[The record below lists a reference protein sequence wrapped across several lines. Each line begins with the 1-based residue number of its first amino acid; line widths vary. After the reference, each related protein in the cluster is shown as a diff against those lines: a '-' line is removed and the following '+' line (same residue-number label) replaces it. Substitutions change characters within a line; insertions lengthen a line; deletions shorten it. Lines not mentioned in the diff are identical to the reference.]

1 MNNPIGIFYTY
12 YPFSGHVEWE
22 RCIRRA
28 AASGADSIE
37 ISSMRL
43 VREPE
48 EVHRMILRTAQEVG
62 IRLSFTTG
70 LPAGCDTSSDDPD
83 ERQRGVDFIAQN
95 IRLVQKMGGRTVGGV
110 FHGLNHPQ
118 CKGRYEQKQR
128 RLDQAAQALRQAGRI
143 AQDSGVTLAD
153 EAVNRFESDMIN
165 TVDEELDFLSHVDS
179 PNVMAL
185 VDTFHMNIEEDDI
198 PASIRRAAGR
208 IAHVHLAEN
217 NRKLPGGG
225 HLNWQ
230 AILKALRDTGYSGFL
245 TMESFTTP
253 YPAISDSM
261 CIWRDMRT
269 DGEDEDVRRAV
280 SFLRQTIARNG

>member
-12 YPFSGHVEWE
+12 YPFAGQVDWAG
-22 RCIRRA
+22 CIRRA

-48 EVHRMILRTAQEVG
+48 ATRRIILETAAEAG

-70 LPAGCDTSSDDPD
+70 LPDGCDTSSEDPD
-83 ERQRGVDFIAQN
+83 ERQRGVDFIAKN
-95 IRLVQKMGGRTVGGV
+95 IRLVREMGGHTVGGV
-110 FHGLNHPQ
+110 FHGRNHPQ
-118 CKGRYEQKQR
+118 SMGRFALKER
-128 RLDQAAQALRQAGRI
+128 RLEHAAQALRETGRI
-143 AQDSGVTLAD
+143 AADYGVILAD

-165 TVDEELDFLSHVDS
+165 TVGEELDFLARVDS

-185 VDTFHMNIEEDDI
+185 LDTFHMNIEEDDL
-198 PASIRRAAGR
+198 PAAIRSAAGR

-217 NRKLPGGG
+217 NRKLPGNG
-225 HLNWQ
+225 HLDWPV
-230 AILKALRDTGYSGFL
+230 ILRALREVGYAGFL

-253 YPAISDSM
+253 YQPISDSM
-261 CIWRDMRT
+261 CIWRDMRSDT
-269 DGEDEDVRRAV
+269 LDEDVRRAV
-280 SFLRQTIARNG
+280 ALLRRARND